1 MASKQLSKDP
11 LAGLPDLVQT
21 NADDFNI
28 DARDVQPPRI
38 KAASPTSA
46 AAADGHVPLFCL
58 YATKGQDDDEPVELV
73 PPLKDGD
80 LANPDFGFPIYILRM
95 FKTKSANVNPVN
107 WMEEMRNGGQFRSW
121 AFDDTSAPPFAR
133 TDYNYVVY
141 APESPDDEDMPHNL
155 LLGKSSTPTARMINT
170 LLMQRQ
176 AEGRP
181 LYTQPFRLYAE
192 KREAQREGQTNR
204 WAVVKAR
211 PVQPTAEQVS
221 RAQEM
226 YQLVVATRPEQDRP
240 ATSNGS
246 APAI

>member
-11 LAGLPDLVQT
+11 LAGLPDLVPT
-21 NADDFNI
+21 TTDDFSI

-46 AAADGHVPLFCL
+46 AAADGLVPLFSL
-58 YATKGQDDDEPVELV
+58 FATKGQDDDEPVELV
-73 PPLKDGD
+73 PPVKEGD
-80 LANPDFGFPIYILRM
+80 LSNPDFGFLVYILRM
-95 FKTKSANVNPVN
+95 YKTKSANVNPSN
-107 WMEEMRNGGQFRSW
+107 WMEEQRQGGQFRSW
-121 AFDDTSAPPFAR
+121 SFDDPTAPPFAR

-141 APESPDDEDMPHNL
+141 APDSELDADMPHNL
-155 LLGKSSTPTARMINT
+155 LLGKSATPTARMINT

-181 LYTQPFRLYAE
+181 IYTQPFRLYAE
-192 KREAQREGQTNR
+192 KREAQRDGQTNR

-211 PVQPTAEQVS
+211 PVAPTAEQVGV
-221 RAQEM
+221 AQEM
-226 YQLVVATRPEQDRP
+226 YQLVAATRPEHDRP
-240 ATSNGS
+240 AATNA